1 MDLAD
6 LHIDLKGLEYG
17 RTERTLSL
25 DDAYFEA
32 IDAPEV
38 RRGRL
43 SVRIGINRTKQD
55 NFLLDFHITGFVTVS
70 CDRCLEDMEQPIEAE
85 EHLEAKFGE
94 ESSEDDDCVTVA
106 EDEGILDVAWLIY
119 EFTELAVPVR
129 HVHAPG
135 KCNPAMIRLLEEH
148 SAVRSGEGDE
158 KATDPRWAALA
169 QLKNKN

>member
-1 MDLAD
+1 MDLD
-6 LHIDLKGLEYG
+6 YLHIDLKSLDYG

-38 RRGRL
+38 RRGNL
-43 SVRIGINRTKQD
+43 SVRIAIDRTSQD
-55 NFLLDFHITGFVTVS
+55 AFLLDFHITGTVTVS
-70 CDRCLEDMEQPIEAE
+70 CDRSQERM
-85 EHLEAKFGE
+85 EAKFGE
-94 ESSEDDDCVTVA
+94 ESSEDDACVTVA

-119 EFTELAVPVR
+119 ELTALAIPVR

-135 KCNPAMIRLLEEH
+135 KCNPAMIRVLEEH

-158 KATDPRWAALA
+158 KATDPRWAALE
-169 QLKNKN
+169 QLKKKN